1 MKKTTALIAVL
12 LSFILLCTACSV
24 TEGDAAPLTVN
35 GTAVDGEVFRYFLD
49 EAIGEDPPADR
60 DGVINFATEQCIRY
74 VAVNTAFQTMELS
87 LDPAARAA
95 ASEEANALW
104 RMFHAHY
111 EAIDVSKETFIK
123 LYTADAYRETLREAL
138 YGENGETPIDEDVLK
153 GYFAEHYNAVRYVD
167 GLLYTTDENGDKKT
181 YDEETRQRVFAK
193 FEQTAQQINAGSAAE
208 VLFASLPTAM
218 GIDLQQHL
226 STEIIAAD
234 TPGLPAGFFQGVE
247 GLKIGKAGVL
257 LLSDHVY
264 LVLRVD
270 VFSDETL
277 FENNRAACLR
287 AVSEAPLLEEI
298 SRLSEEFTSV
308 RKTRAALEC
317 YTTVKDGRRA

>member
-1 MKKTTALIAVL
+1 MKSILIKDTT
-12 LSFILLCTACSV
+12 
-24 TEGDAAPLTVN
+24 
-35 GTAVDGEVFRYFLD
+35 R
-49 EAIGEDPPADR
+49 
-60 DGVINFATEQCIRY
+60 EQ
-74 VAVNTAFQTMELS
+74 
-87 LDPAARAA
+87 
-95 ASEEANALW
+95 
-104 RMFHAHY
+104 
-111 EAIDVSKETFIK
+111 
-123 LYTADAYRETLREAL
+123 RERIVREAL